1 MSRGA
6 NLGPN
11 ARAGP
16 LYDLELTYEVLRTAA
31 AYQELQTIAGFFEAM
46 GGADQPFWIAPPG
59 LSAAA
64 GQAIGTGDGSS
75 TVFPL
80 VAPLG
85 AFTGPVYG
93 TSGVSAVYLNGVAQ
107 GSGWTVSSGYAPA
120 VTFTA
125 APAMGI
131 LITADFGVL
140 WLCRFADDVVEFE
153 QFIAQLF
160 ALKTLTLQTVR
171 P

>member
-1 MSRGA
+1 M
-6 NLGPN
+6 
-11 ARAGP
+11 
-16 LYDLELTYEVLRTAA
+16 RTDE
-31 AYQELQTIAGFFEAM
+31 AYQELQTIASFFEAM

-59 LSAAA
+59 LSAVQ
-64 GQAIGTGDGSS
+64 GQAIGIGNGST

-80 VAPLG
+80 VASLG

-120 VTFTA
+120 VTFTTAPVAGIPVA
-125 APAMGI
+125 ADLRA
-131 LITADFGVL
+131 L
-140 WLCRFADDVVEFE
+140 WLCRFADDVVELE
-153 QFIAQLF
+153 QFMAQLF
-160 ALKTLTLQTVR
+160 ALKTLKLQTVR